1 MTMTR
6 IPIVALMDLGFSTHG
21 FHAGARLVF
30 MNATVS
36 SDGKSMTFVTPPNG
50 RVYPPGPATVF
61 LTVDDVTSEGAA
73 VMMGS
78 GNAPPTLE

>member
-1 MTMTR
+1 
-6 IPIVALMDLGFSTHG
+6 MDLGFSTHG

-30 MNATVS
+30 MNATVDHDFDS
-36 SDGKSMTFVTPPNG
+36 LTFITPPNG
-50 RVYPPGPATVF
+50 RVYPPGPATIF
-61 LTVDDVTSEGAA
+61 LTINDVTSEGAW